1 MKFFKTLFL
10 FFLPI
15 IINGFNIATVLSVQ
29 IANAS
34 NFSHAYEF
42 RLRLDEMVP
51 FKVYSLNDPNRIVVE
66 LDTSTINSLDDL
78 EITSSPM
85 LGEINFTKIVEGWSA
100 ISIIIDTPV
109 KVQNLAMKPQQLGGS
124 KVELSFELLPIK
136 QQEFDRIVTLF
147 YDDTN
152 DKPLLNIKN
161 NFYYKKKNK
170 LIVVIDPGH
179 GGVDPGAQVKTVRE
193 ADLMLSL
200 AKVVA
205 EEIERNDNMTVILTR
220 TIDEFTSLDKRLM
233 LAVRAGA
240 DLFIS
245 LHADTVKKGM
255 ASGSTIYTLSQEAS
269 DQASARLASRHGGDE
284 LISGLDFTGAETA
297 VTSALMDLLRRENS
311 VRSSAFS
318 KSILKNLENFSIKL
332 NPTPLRKANFSV
344 LKLPGVPSILIETG
358 FMSTSSDLKNLQ
370 DRDWAEKFA
379 LGISAGILEWV
390 AADQLL
396 ANKRMQ

>member
-15 IINGFNIATVLSVQ
+15 IMIGLNIATVLSVQ
-29 IANAS
+29 IAKAS

-78 EITSSPM
+78 EITSSPI

-100 ISIIIDTPV
+100 ISIIIETPV

-147 YDDTN
+147 YDDTK
-152 DKPLLNIKN
+152 DEPLLNTKN
-161 NFYYKKKNK
+161 NFNYKKENK

-205 EEIERNDNMTVILTR
+205 EEIERHDNMTVILTR

-255 ASGSTIYTLSQEAS
+255 ASGSTVYTLSQEAS

-379 LGISAGILEWV
+379 LGISLGILEWV

>member
-1 MKFFKTLFL
+1 MKFLKTLFL
-10 FFLPI
+10 FFVSMVI
-15 IINGFNIATVLSVQ
+15 IGLNFNTISLVQ

-34 NFSHAYEF
+34 NFSYAYDF
-42 RLRLDEMVP
+42 RLKLDEMVP

-78 EITSSPM
+78 EITSSPIM
-85 LGEINFTKIVEGWSA
+85 GEINILKAIKGWSA
-100 ISIIIDTPV
+100 ISIKLETPM
-109 KVQNLAMKPQQLGGS
+109 KVQNLAMKPLKLDGS
-124 KVELSFELLPIK
+124 KVELSFELFPINQK
-136 QQEFDRIVTLF
+136 EFDGIVKLF
-147 YDDTN
+147 GN
-152 DKPLLNIKN
+152 DIHDERLVNIKKDFDYN
-161 NFYYKKKNK
+161 KNNK

-179 GGVDPGAQVKTVRE
+179 GGFDPGAQVKTIRE

-205 EEIERNDNMTVILTR
+205 EEIERLDNTTVILTR
-220 TIDEFTSLDKRLM
+220 TIDEFTSLDERLV
-233 LAVRAGA
+233 LAVRVGA

-245 LHADTVKKGM
+245 LHADTVKKGK
-255 ASGSTIYTLSQEAS
+255 ASGSTVYTLSQEAS

-284 LISGLDFTGAETA
+284 LISGLDLTGTETA
-297 VTSALMDLLRRENS
+297 ITSALMGLLRSENT

-318 KSILKNLENFSIKL
+318 EAILKNLENFSIKL

-344 LKLPGVPSILIETG
+344 LKLPSVPSILIETG

-379 LGISAGILEWV
+379 LAISSGILEWV
-390 AADQLL
+390 AEDQLL
-396 ANKRMQ
+396 VNKRMQ